1 VALHFWS
8 SEKVIQYSRGFAGND
23 QAVTVE
29 EKSNGKK
36 VWLPIGIM
44 SQQASWIFNKTPLH

>member
-29 EKSNGKK
+29 EKLNYPEKEAPKK
-36 VWLPIGIM
+36 
-44 SQQASWIFNKTPLH
+44 